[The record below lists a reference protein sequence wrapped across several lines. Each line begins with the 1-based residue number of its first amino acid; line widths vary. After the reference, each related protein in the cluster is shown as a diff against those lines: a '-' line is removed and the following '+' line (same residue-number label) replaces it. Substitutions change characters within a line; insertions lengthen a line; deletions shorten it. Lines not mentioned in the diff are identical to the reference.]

1 MDQDI
6 QERVQKCNP
15 CQINRKSPEKAPL
28 HPWEYTSSPW
38 IRIHI
43 DYAGPFLGRMF
54 LIIVDSY
61 SKWKEVHI
69 SKDSTTKTTIE
80 GLSKSFA
87 THGFPEQI
95 VSENGTSFT
104 SAEYKNF
111 LGKYGIK
118 PIYSAPYHPATNGL
132 AERAVQSLKEAMR
145 KTSNLD

>member
-1 MDQDI
+1 MIEELHQMRPGICRMISLARSYMWWPNMDQDI

-15 CQINRKSPEKAPL
+15 CQINRKSPEKAPM

-54 LIIVDSY
+54 LIVVDSY
-61 SKWKEVHI
+61 SKWKEIHI

-87 THGFPEQI
+87 THGFPE
-95 VSENGTSFT
+95 
-104 SAEYKNF
+104 
-111 LGKYGIK
+111 
-118 PIYSAPYHPATNGL
+118 
-132 AERAVQSLKEAMR
+132 
-145 KTSNLD
+145 